1 MDSIESDILKS
12 MAVERIKI
20 RGDSMNWFAD
30 NKTKKE
36 KPLFLIDAKFDTV
49 SQKFTS
55 WVSNLLKPCWPFKSD
70 CKVHFLHRLP
80 ALKWS
85 KNRNPDSA

>member
-1 MDSIESDILKS
+1 MYSIESDILKS

-30 NKTKKE
+30 NKTKNE

-55 WVSNLLKPCWPFKSD
+55 WVSNLLKPC
-70 CKVHFLHRLP
+70 
-80 ALKWS
+80 
-85 KNRNPDSA
+85 